1 MKIEKQY
8 KINIIVPFV
17 TMADIAFLLL
27 IFLIISSSTQKTP
40 SLKLSLPKSR
50 QFDRIKK
57 TGNVEI
63 FVTPDNK
70 IVYNKKK
77 CDLGEL
83 KNILLPGKLCVISAD
98 KETDFKM
105 IYQIIELLKENNY
118 ENLSFAVKRQT
129 GVFSGK

>member
-27 IFLIISSSTQKTP
+27 IFLIISSSSQKTP
-40 SLKLSLPKSR
+40 SLKLSLPESR

-63 FVTPDNK
+63 FVTPDNE

-83 KNILLPGKLCVISAD
+83 RNILLPGKLCVISAD